1 MEENKINA
9 LMDMTVSKIRQL
21 VDADTIIGKP
31 ISTPDGITVIPVSRM
46 SFGIG
51 TGGTTGSKGIS
62 FTGGNGAG
70 VKVEPVGFFVIKDG
84 TCRMISVSS
93 NPLSTM
99 DRVVEMMPDVLDR
112 IDNIVNKKNKE
123 SFPQRTGH
131 TKHRPNQ
138 SMGGAYL

>member
-70 VKVEPVGFFVIKDG
+70 VNVIKDG
-84 TCRMISVSS
+84 PCRMISVSS

-123 SFPQRTGH
+123 
-131 TKHRPNQ
+131 
-138 SMGGAYL
+138 

>member
-70 VKVEPVGFFVIKDG
+70 VKVEPVGLFVIKDG

-123 SFPQRTGH
+123 
-131 TKHRPNQ
+131 
-138 SMGGAYL
+138 

>member
-62 FTGGNGAG
+62 
-70 VKVEPVGFFVIKDG
+70 DG
-84 TCRMISVSS
+84 PRCGDDARCAR
-93 NPLSTM
+93 P
-99 DRVVEMMPDVLDR
+99 
-112 IDNIVNKKNKE
+112 
-123 SFPQRTGH
+123 
-131 TKHRPNQ
+131 HRQ
-138 SMGGAYL
+138 HRK

>member
-1 MEENKINA
+1 MEENKINE
-9 LMDMTVSKIRQL
+9 LMDITIGKIRQL

-31 ISTPDGITVIPVSRM
+31 INTPDGITVIPVSRM

-84 TCRMISVSS
+84 ACRMI
-93 NPLSTM
+93 NINNAPLSTV
-99 DRVVEMMPDVLDR
+99 DRVVEMVPDVLDR
-112 IDNIVNKKNKE
+112 IDGIVAKGKTKE
-123 SFPQRTGH
+123 
-131 TKHRPNQ
+131 
-138 SMGGAYL
+138 

>member
-62 FTGGNGAG
+62 FTGGNGRGRQGRAG
-70 VKVEPVGFFVIKDG
+70 RLLCHQRRHLPHDQRFLQSAFDDG
-84 TCRMISVSS
+84 PRCGDDARCAR
-93 NPLSTM
+93 P
-99 DRVVEMMPDVLDR
+99 
-112 IDNIVNKKNKE
+112 
-123 SFPQRTGH
+123 
-131 TKHRPNQ
+131 HRQ
-138 SMGGAYL
+138 HRK

>member
-84 TCRMISVSS
+84 TCRMISVNS

-123 SFPQRTGH
+123 
-131 TKHRPNQ
+131 
-138 SMGGAYL
+138 

>member
-84 TCRMISVSS
+84 TCRMTSVNSS
-93 NPLSTM
+93 PLSTM

-123 SFPQRTGH
+123 
-131 TKHRPNQ
+131 
-138 SMGGAYL
+138 

>member
-70 VKVEPVGFFVIKDG
+70 VKVEDINKLLKQFDMMNQMMKQFSGPGAAKKMK
-84 TCRMISVSS
+84 RMG
-93 NPLSTM
+93 
-99 DRVVEMMPDVLDR
+99 
-112 IDNIVNKKNKE
+112 K
-123 SFPQRTGH
+123 FGG
-131 TKHRPNQ
+131 
-138 SMGGAYL
+138 MGGLGGFPGL

>member
-46 SFGIG
+46 SF
-51 TGGTTGSKGIS
+51 GTTGSKGIS

-123 SFPQRTGH
+123 
-131 TKHRPNQ
+131 
-138 SMGGAYL
+138 

>member
-84 TCRMISVSS
+84 TCRMISVNSS
-93 NPLSTM
+93 PLSTM
-99 DRVVEMMPDVLDR
+99 DRVVEMMPDVLDH

-123 SFPQRTGH
+123 
-131 TKHRPNQ
+131 
-138 SMGGAYL
+138 

>member
-70 VKVEPVGFFVIKDG
+70 VYDALFARAGWLLRHQGRDLPHDQREFQPALDDG
-84 TCRMISVSS
+84 PRCGDDARRAR
-93 NPLSTM
+93 P
-99 DRVVEMMPDVLDR
+99 
-112 IDNIVNKKNKE
+112 
-123 SFPQRTGH
+123 
-131 TKHRPNQ
+131 HRQ
-138 SMGGAYL
+138 HRK

>member
-9 LMDMTVSKIRQL
+9 LMDATVSKIRQL

-84 TCRMISVSS
+84 TCRMISVNSS
-93 NPLSTM
+93 PISTM

-123 SFPQRTGH
+123 
-131 TKHRPNQ
+131 
-138 SMGGAYL
+138 

>member
-84 TCRMISVSS
+84 TCRMISVNSS
-93 NPLSTM
+93 PLSTM

-112 IDNIVNKKNKE
+112 IDEILKGLERK
-123 SFPQRTGH
+123 
-131 TKHRPNQ
+131 
-138 SMGGAYL
+138 

>member
-62 FTGGNGAG
+62 FTGGNSTRSSSA
-70 VKVEPVGFFVIKDG
+70 
-84 TCRMISVSS
+84 RASRSSRSVSS
-93 NPLSTM
+93 S
-99 DRVVEMMPDVLDR
+99 
-112 IDNIVNKKNKE
+112 
-123 SFPQRTGH
+123 SRTG
-131 TKHRPNQ
+131 P
-138 SMGGAYL
+138 AA

>member
-51 TGGTTGSKGIS
+51 TGGT
-62 FTGGNGAG
+62 TGGNGAG

-123 SFPQRTGH
+123 
-131 TKHRPNQ
+131 
-138 SMGGAYL
+138 

>member
-70 VKVEPVGFFVIKDG
+70 VKIEPVGFFVIKDG
-84 TCRMISVSS
+84 TCRMISVNSS
-93 NPLSTM
+93 PLSTM

-123 SFPQRTGH
+123 
-131 TKHRPNQ
+131 
-138 SMGGAYL
+138 

>member
-62 FTGGNGAG
+62 FTGGNGAC

-84 TCRMISVSS
+84 TCRMISVNSS
-93 NPLSTM
+93 PLSTM

-123 SFPQRTGH
+123 
-131 TKHRPNQ
+131 
-138 SMGGAYL
+138 

>member
-84 TCRMISVSS
+84 SCRMICVSS

-123 SFPQRTGH
+123 
-131 TKHRPNQ
+131 
-138 SMGGAYL
+138 

>member
-51 TGGTTGSKGIS
+51 TGGTCGLSRRAGILIHC
-62 FTGGNGAG
+62 FA
-70 VKVEPVGFFVIKDG
+70 EFQRRLHQAFA
-84 TCRMISVSS
+84 
-93 NPLSTM
+93 LF
-99 DRVVEMMPDVLDR
+99 LD
-112 IDNIVNKKNKE
+112 D
-123 SFPQRTGH
+123 
-131 TKHRPNQ
+131 
-138 SMGGAYL
+138 

>member
-51 TGGTTGSKGIS
+51 TGGTTGSKGFPLPAATARAS
-62 FTGGNGAG
+62 
-70 VKVEPVGFFVIKDG
+70 
-84 TCRMISVSS
+84 RSS
-93 NPLSTM
+93 RSASLS
-99 DRVVEMMPDVLDR
+99 
-112 IDNIVNKKNKE
+112 
-123 SFPQRTGH
+123 SRTA
-131 TKHRPNQ
+131 P
-138 SMGGAYL
+138 AA

>member
-31 ISTPDGITVIPVSRM
+31 ISTPDGITVIAVSRM

-51 TGGTTGSKGIS
+51 TGGATGSKGIS

-84 TCRMISVSS
+84 TCRMISVNSS
-93 NPLSTM
+93 PLSTM

-123 SFPQRTGH
+123 
-131 TKHRPNQ
+131 
-138 SMGGAYL
+138 

>member
-9 LMDMTVSKIRQL
+9 LMDATVSKIRQL
-21 VDADTIIGKP
+21 VDADTIIGKT
-31 ISTPDGITVIPVSRM
+31 ITTPDGITVIPVSRM

-84 TCRMISVSS
+84 TCRMISVNSS
-93 NPLSTM
+93 PISTM

-123 SFPQRTGH
+123 
-131 TKHRPNQ
+131 
-138 SMGGAYL
+138 

>member
-62 FTGGNGAG
+62 FTG

-123 SFPQRTGH
+123 
-131 TKHRPNQ
+131 
-138 SMGGAYL
+138 

>member
-51 TGGTTGSKGIS
+51 TGGKGIS

-123 SFPQRTGH
+123 
-131 TKHRPNQ
+131 
-138 SMGGAYL
+138 

>member
-84 TCRMISVSS
+84 TCRMISVNSR
-93 NPLSTM
+93 PLSTM
-99 DRVVEMMPDVLDR
+99 DRVVEMMPDLLDR

-123 SFPQRTGH
+123 
-131 TKHRPNQ
+131 
-138 SMGGAYL
+138 

>member
-9 LMDMTVSKIRQL
+9 IMDMTVSKIRQL

-84 TCRMISVSS
+84 TCRMISVNSS
-93 NPLSTM
+93 PLSTM

-123 SFPQRTGH
+123 
-131 TKHRPNQ
+131 
-138 SMGGAYL
+138 

>member
-21 VDADTIIGKP
+21 VDEDTIIGKP

-84 TCRMISVSS
+84 TCRMISVNSS
-93 NPLSTM
+93 PLSTM

-123 SFPQRTGH
+123 
-131 TKHRPNQ
+131 
-138 SMGGAYL
+138 

>member
-9 LMDMTVSKIRQL
+9 LMDMTVSKLRQL

-62 FTGGNGAG
+62 FTGGNGAA

-84 TCRMISVSS
+84 TCRMISVNSS
-93 NPLSTM
+93 PLSTM

-123 SFPQRTGH
+123 
-131 TKHRPNQ
+131 
-138 SMGGAYL
+138 

>member
-21 VDADTIIGKP
+21 VDAETIIGKP

-62 FTGGNGAG
+62 FAGGNGAG

-123 SFPQRTGH
+123 
-131 TKHRPNQ
+131 
-138 SMGGAYL
+138 

>member
-70 VKVEPVGFFVIKDG
+70 VKVEPVGFFAIKDG
-84 TCRMISVSS
+84 TCRMISVNSS
-93 NPLSTM
+93 PLSTM

-123 SFPQRTGH
+123 
-131 TKHRPNQ
+131 
-138 SMGGAYL
+138 

>member
-84 TCRMISVSS
+84 TCRMISENSS
-93 NPLSTM
+93 PLSTM

-123 SFPQRTGH
+123 
-131 TKHRPNQ
+131 
-138 SMGGAYL
+138 

>member
-51 TGGTTGSKGIS
+51 TGGTTGSKGFFMIRRPPRS
-62 FTGGNGAG
+62 TLFPSTALFRSGG
-70 VKVEPVGFFVIKDG
+70 
-84 TCRMISVSS
+84 
-93 NPLSTM
+93 
-99 DRVVEMMPDVLDR
+99 
-112 IDNIVNKKNKE
+112 
-123 SFPQRTGH
+123 
-131 TKHRPNQ
+131 
-138 SMGGAYL
+138 

>member
-1 MEENKINA
+1 MAEHPIQGLMNVTMEKIHQ
-9 LMDMTVSKIRQL
+9 M
-21 VDADTIIGKP
+21 VDSNTIIGKP

-123 SFPQRTGH
+123 
-131 TKHRPNQ
+131 
-138 SMGGAYL
+138 